1 MSADGALRG
10 ERLDRLEAAVLGGG
24 RDLLA
29 PTARKSYLSSPFL
42 RLGRRERSEP
52 GSTGRL
58 RSHYLQIDLDLCD

>member
-1 MSADGALRG
+1 MLWHTYNLSGRG
-10 ERLDRLEAAVLGGG
+10 LRLERQNTVLGGG

-58 RSHYLQIDLDLCD
+58 LTE